1 MLKVECSERY
11 TCTRKYFRL
20 SICHTD
26 IHHTRSAGFMSEGRA
41 AHPLLSCSNMRKI
54 HCFLAVLITCH
65 ISAKTP
71 RWSLSEK
78 TTNLEHAYG
87 CGFVSKSTGC
97 LVQLSYAEKL
107 KKETSTGSV
116 LVRFWATTSQ
126 QNSFKRALE
135 SILQVVGS
143 VLEQCM
149 SFFQK
154 IPSVSV

>member
-107 KKETSTGSV
+107 KKGNINRKCPSKVLGHHKPTEQLQTWTGINSTS
-116 LVRFWATTSQ
+116 RW
-126 QNSFKRALE
+126 KCIRAMHV
-135 SILQVVGS
+135 ILPKDS
-143 VLEQCM
+143 L
-149 SFFQK
+149 S
-154 IPSVSV
+154 